1 MANQATVHFSANASP
16 GLRLAAQ
23 MMDRP
28 ATADSIIP
36 RDPTTTGRG
45 SSFSA

>member
-1 MANQATVHFSANASP
+1 MENQATVYNSATASP

-23 MMDRP
+23 MTDRP
-28 ATADSIIP
+28 ATTPNIIP
-36 RDPTTTGRG
+36 RDPTTAGRG